1 MAGQRPQVEREEH
14 PVFEHVVGGE
24 LPLSP
29 DEARRWLDEPGGGED
44 TGPIQGVCRLFGGAP
59 ENAVWLR
66 FGRSALGIALDLAG
80 VGAETKIAMASYQC
94 PAFLSKRCASLLFYQ
109 LRADLAPDEEGILDA
124 AGRAGAVVTC
134 AYFGSAALDDRLAAL
149 GRRLRSLANE
159 PWIIED
165 RAMAFPA
172 PVSAADAAARCDF
185 LMYSLRKSY
194 PVPDGA
200 PLVACSERAREAL
213 STWRASA
220 PGPAPG
226 EPEGPLRVK
235 VLAKVKRHAWVT
247 SRPLVD
253 DPGLNGLRE
262 SVASESLINSGW
274 AMDADN
280 RADAR
285 PGSQASAAYILA
297 RDLAEDGRTVRD
309 RSRAVVEALH
319 HTLSGTFPL
328 QDCTGVAVPVLLDGR
343 RDFLANGR
351 AQGIF
356 LPVHWPRYETVPLG
370 ADVRRWYEAEIGLPT
385 LPASPPEDVDYLIR
399 RLATLYTKGR

>member
-1 MAGQRPQVEREEH
+1 MAGQRPQVEGEEH

-29 DEARRWLDEPGGGED
+29 DEARRWLDQPGAGED
-44 TGPIQGVCRLFGGAP
+44 SGPIQGVCRLFGGAP

-66 FGRSALGIALDLAG
+66 FGRSVLGIALDLAG
-80 VGAETKIAMASYQC
+80 VGAETKVAMPSYQC
-94 PAFLSKRCASLLFYQ
+94 KVVFDKTLSRCASLLFYQ

-124 AGRAGAVVTC
+124 ARHASAVVTC
-134 AYFGSAALDDRLAAL
+134 AYFGSAGLDDRLAAL
-149 GRRLRSLANE
+149 GRRLRSLAND

-213 STWRASA
+213 STWRARAS
-220 PGPAPG
+220 GPAPD

-253 DPGLNGLRE
+253 DPDLNGLRE
-262 SVASESLINSGW
+262 SVASESLIS

-285 PGSQASAAYILA
+285 AGSRASAAYILA
-297 RDLAEDGRTVRD
+297 RDLARDGRTVRD
-309 RSRAVVEALH
+309 RSRAFVEALH
-319 HTLSGTFPL
+319 HTLRGTFPL
-328 QDCTGVAVPVLLDGR
+328 HDCTGIAVPVLLDGR

-356 LPVHWPRYETVPLG
+356 LPVHWPRDESVPLG

-399 RLATLYTKGR
+399 RLATLQ